1 MFGWLLSGV
10 LAFAAPALASAEEIH
25 SSHCLRG
32 CPAGGPPTNDV
43 IVREIYVLSSNDE
56 TKFADWVAYR
66 LTAET
71 MAGSEDERNFKKDPL
86 LARDETLERADY
98 TGAHDQLGTDRGHQ
112 APLADFTGT
121 DHWRDT
127 NFLSNITPQSSDL
140 NQGSWKRLEEAVR
153 NLVTARG
160 HATVF
165 VMTGTLYER
174 VMPSLPGA
182 DEDHRI
188 PSGYWKVVSV
198 PADAR
203 VEVAGFVFD
212 QDTDFDADFCDH
224 LVLVREIEDR
234 AELDFFHAVSQS
246 RQDAIETEPGGLS
259 QDLGCPS

>member
-1 MFGWLLSGV
+1 MMRRLVCAISLI
-10 LAFAAPALASAEEIH
+10 AASVSASAQEIH
-25 SSHCLRG
+25 NPHCLRG
-32 CPAGGPPTNDV
+32 CPAGGSSANDL

-86 LARDETLERADY
+86 LAPDETLEAADY
-98 TGAHDQLGTDRGHQ
+98 TGAHDRLGTDRGHQ

-127 NFLSNITPQSSDL
+127 NLLSNITPQSSDL

-153 NLVTARG
+153 DLVTTHG

-182 DEDHRI
+182 NENHRI

-198 PADAR
+198 VEDSR

-212 QDTDFDADFCDH
+212 QNTMSDADFCDH
-224 LVLVREIEDR
+224 LVPVREIEDR
-234 AELDFFHAVSQS
+234 AELDFFHGIP
-246 RQDAIETEPGGLS
+246 RGGQDTIETRPSGLKR
-259 QDLGCPS
+259 DFGCPT